1 MGVLFSRLKRDQTTH
16 SLLRSG
22 VYRLNDVEDEEIE
35 KFNGAKTAY
44 GFWSA
49 AKYTFILTVL
59 LWWLPVFGQ
68 MIAGYVGGRRAGTP
82 GRAILAALFPLIFI
96 FFVSMAFDAG
106 YLPTEINGFTID
118 PEALMNGAGKNIP
131 FVGPYLAFATMYI
144 NSWMGAIQ
152 SITMLKVDNYII
164 TIAFAYIGGIIA
176 DQTRRE
182 MEYIASHSGHETNI
196 VVGREHPVD
205 QAPVRARGLRYTRPS
220 SGKASASESRFES
233 MSNVA
238 GDASLEEEEET
249 PIRVTKRRYSMASSD
264 APLSRKEI
272 KQKVRLMERAQKD
285 VERKVKGKSPMD
297 GLVARSSKKAAPKAH
312 AAKGDQEGPGGWEYI

>member
-1 MGVLFSRLKRDQTTH
+1 MGVLFSRRKRDQTTH

-35 KFNGAKTAY
+35 QFNGAKTAY

-49 AKYTFILTVL
+49 AKYTFILTIL

-82 GRAILAALFPLIFI
+82 WRAILAALFPLIFI
-96 FFVSMAFDAG
+96 FFVSMAFSSG

-118 PEALMNGAGKNIP
+118 PQALMSGAGQNIP

-182 MEYIASHSGHETNI
+182 MEFIASHSGHETNI

-220 SGKASASESRFES
+220 AKASASESRFES

-238 GDASLEEEEET
+238 GDASFEEDET

-264 APLSRKEI
+264 APLSKKEI
-272 KQKVRLMERAQKD
+272 KQKVRIMERAQKD
-285 VERKVKGKSPMD
+285 VERKVKGRTTVD
-297 GLVARSSKKAAPKAH
+297 GLVSRSTKRSAPKAH
-312 AAKGDQEGPGGWEYI
+312 ATKGDQEGQGGWEYI